1 MKLVGLILGA
11 VAAGLG
17 ADLGAN
23 DRAHQFERG
32 RFNGSFVGRGDG
44 GFNMLDGR
52 NRYAGKV
59 VRSSGV
65 DGFDVFDSE
74 NRYQITIKRW

>member
-1 MKLVGLILGA
+1 MKFAGLILGA

-17 ADLGAN
+17 ADLGTN
-23 DRAHQFERG
+23 ERVHQFERG

-59 VRSSGV
+59 VRSTAV
-65 DGFDVFDSE
+65 DGFDVYDSE
-74 NRYQITIKRW
+74 NRFSVTIKRW